1 MATVGWAQ
9 RGQPGDGLFKAAT
22 GEGYVKEEVGAYA
35 KALGYGI
42 EVMPLLFETFGGF
55 SPAVVEL
62 LRRAA
67 EARRNKLFGE
77 EYEDTSWAART
88 WTSYSVHR
96 ISCALMRAV
105 AWETAAAMGLSRV
118 RDTV

>member
-1 MATVGWAQ
+1 MLKNIITS
-9 RGQPGDGLFKAAT
+9 T
-22 GEGYVKEEVGAYA
+22 EGPRQTK
-35 KALGYGI
+35 
-42 EVMPLLFETFGGF
+42 PRTFGGF

-118 RDTV
+118 RDTRDD